1 MEYRIELFGALPAP
15 ATLAALLEGEDAA
28 AVADFD
34 QARRLWRINTS
45 LSSGEVLDL
54 FARAGCRVSPAQV
67 ERVPSVCCGGCSG

>member
-15 ATLAALLEGEDAA
+15 ATLAALLEVEDAA

-34 QARRLWRINTS
+34 GARLWRINTS
-45 LSSGEVLDL
+45 LAAEEVLAL
-54 FARAGCRVSPAQV
+54 FARAGCRVSPAQM